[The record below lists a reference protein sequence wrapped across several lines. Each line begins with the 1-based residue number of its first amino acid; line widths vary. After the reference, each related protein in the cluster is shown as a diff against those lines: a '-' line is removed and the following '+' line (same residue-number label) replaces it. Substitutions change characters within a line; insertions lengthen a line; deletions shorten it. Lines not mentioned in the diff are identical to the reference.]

1 MPLPDV
7 RALTVEKRHA
17 AADRLRTQ
25 RDFTLPELPWFNSR
39 PCPAHTHLADWH
51 QQVPPCRRCGIR
63 LRKHQRV
70 GVAWL
75 YLRGR
80 GMIADQVG
88 LGKTGQAAG
97 LLAILKQVGELDDGR
112 AVIIVRPSVLDQ
124 WVTELRRFLPGLNT
138 VAAAGT
144 RAKRVDIY
152 CHRWDILVVGF
163 QMFVRDQDMITDNFP
178 VTLLVADDIDALRN
192 PANSTAYAIKR
203 LARRATRSVVLT
215 ATPLQKKLP
224 ELHSVLEVVGGLEI
238 FGSATSFRRQYLR
251 EDFVTVWNSRA
262 GRAVNTRQLVGYK
275 NLDDFKQKVTP
286 LCLRRCAEDIDDVD
300 LPTIVPNTVWLELSP
315 AQRDKYEQLRRG
327 VLQII
332 KAEGATV
339 KQARAAAQFMYG
351 QQICAGLA
359 TIGEPDGPGASSKL
373 DWIIDHLTGD
383 LAGQK
388 VVIFAQ
394 FTNTVQA
401 LAARLDNAGVGHA
414 VIWGRQPD
422 KQVRAA
428 AVNRFWDDPRCRV
441 LMGTSAIEQGLNL
454 QVAAHMINI
463 DQLMNAARMQ
473 QLAGRIRRDG
483 SAYKSVYIHNLLTRN
498 TQEEGYLDL
507 LQREQAL
514 ADHVWDEA
522 NQLYEAL
529 NPLALL
535 QLIGRSGGRR

>member
-7 RALTVEKRHA
+7 RALTTDTRHT

-25 RDFTLPELPWFNSR
+25 RDFILPELPWFNSR
-39 PCPAHTHLADWH
+39 PCPAHTSLEHG
-51 QQVPPCRRCGIR
+51 QQQIPPCRRCGIR

-70 GVAWL
+70 GAAWL

-88 LGKTGQAAG
+88 TGKTAQAAG

-112 AVIIVRPSVLDQ
+112 AVIIVRPTVLDQ
-124 WVTELRRFLPGLNT
+124 WLTELRRFLPRLDT

-144 RAKRVDIY
+144 RAQRIDIY
-152 CHRWDILVVGF
+152 CHRWDVLVVGF
-163 QMFVRDQDMITDNFP
+163 QMFVRDQEMITNNFP
-178 VTLLVADDIDALRN
+178 VTLLIADDIDALRN

-203 LARRATRSVVLT
+203 LARSSRRSVVLT
-215 ATPLQKKLP
+215 ATPLQKKLH

-238 FGSATSFRRQYLR
+238 LGSVTAFRRRYIR
-251 EDFVTVWNSRA
+251 EDLVTVWNPRA
-262 GRAVNTRQLVGYK
+262 GRAVHTRQLVGYQ
-275 NLDDFKQKVTP
+275 NLDDLKEKITP
-286 LCLRRCAEDIDDVD
+286 LCLRRTAEDIDDVD
-300 LPTIVPNTVWLELSP
+300 LPSISPNTVWLDLYP
-315 AQRDKYEQLRRG
+315 AQRAKYEQLRRG
-327 VLQII
+327 VLSII

-339 KQARAAAQFMYG
+339 KQARAAAQFLYG

-359 TIGEPDGPGASSKL
+359 TIGESDGPGTSSKL
-373 DWIIDHLTGD
+373 DWIVEHLTGD

-394 FTNTVQA
+394 FTNTVEA
-401 LAARLDNAGVGHA
+401 LAGRLGNAGVGHV
-414 VIWGRQPD
+414 VIWGRQPS
-422 KQVRAA
+422 KPVRAA
-428 AVNRFWDDPRCRV
+428 ALNRFWDDPGCRV

-463 DQLMNAARMQ
+463 DQLMNPARMQ

-483 SAYKSVYIHNLLTRN
+483 SGYKTVYIHNLLTRD

-535 QLIGRSGGRR
+535 HLIGRSGGRR